1 MMLMDDYF
9 INKKFE
15 GIIYMD
21 LINLEKEMK
30 NYKAE
35 MTSSERLDL
44 YLQGDRVD
52 HLPYEI
58 FCTDWIIAGSMGY
71 SLKDLSDIDIY
82 SKVIKKR
89 SDDYRITGFSEPFV
103 LRNVGEAVGSK
114 IFYPENEIDY
124 IEKFLMEEDLDMGL
138 IEAFDPYTNFISKQ
152 KLDRARK
159 LKDRFKDQPIST
171 EVSGPITVAAAI
183 RPINKLLRD
192 LRKNP
197 EDVKRLLDFCVD
209 VNMKWLEAF
218 INEFGLCGISIAD
231 PVACDDIL
239 SPSQIKEFVYPYLD
253 ELVTRIYQ
261 LTGNK
266 PALHVCGHTNKQ
278 WGSYNN
284 LDIGLYSL
292 DNCEDLEQAKI
303 AMQDNVII
311 EGNVPPVEVMR
322 YGSINEVIDS
332 VKDCIKKGAD
342 SRKGFICATGC
353 DTPIGTP
360 KENLDAFIYA
370 MNKFSKDAR
379 IGQIPDSFYK
389 K

>member
-1 MMLMDDYF
+1 
-9 INKKFE
+9 
-15 GIIYMD
+15 MD

-44 YLQGDRVD
+44 YLRGDRVD

-124 IEKFLMEEDLDMGL
+124 IEKFLMEENLDMGL
-138 IEAFDPYTNFISKQ
+138 IEVFDPYTNFISKQ

-197 EDVKRLLDFCVD
+197 DDVKRLLDFCVD

-239 SPSQIKEFVYPYLD
+239 SPLQIKEFV
-253 ELVTRIYQ
+253 
-261 LTGNK
+261 
-266 PALHVCGHTNKQ
+266 
-278 WGSYNN
+278 
-284 LDIGLYSL
+284 
-292 DNCEDLEQAKI
+292 
-303 AMQDNVII
+303 
-311 EGNVPPVEVMR
+311 
-322 YGSINEVIDS
+322 
-332 VKDCIKKGAD
+332 
-342 SRKGFICATGC
+342 
-353 DTPIGTP
+353 
-360 KENLDAFIYA
+360 
-370 MNKFSKDAR
+370 
-379 IGQIPDSFYK
+379 
-389 K
+389 